1 MIQSLADQDIDPLAF
16 ISLFHVDADLS
27 RLTHSDLPGRLG
39 FAVILDPGI
48 IPQAEKYRVVL
59 IEADPLAASPFVV
72 GVDHADRAP
81 DKIRFLF
88 WVHDRSSL
96 SCAGLGARFVPPCQQ
111 CPHIYGFGPRS
122 APVIWV
128 FIILSVSCKL

>member
-72 GVDHADRAP
+72 GVDHTDRAP

-88 WVHDRSSL
+88 WVHDMSSL
-96 SCAGLGARFVPPCQQ
+96 SCAGLGARFVPLYQ
-111 CPHIYGFGPRS
+111 
-122 APVIWV
+122 
-128 FIILSVSCKL
+128 